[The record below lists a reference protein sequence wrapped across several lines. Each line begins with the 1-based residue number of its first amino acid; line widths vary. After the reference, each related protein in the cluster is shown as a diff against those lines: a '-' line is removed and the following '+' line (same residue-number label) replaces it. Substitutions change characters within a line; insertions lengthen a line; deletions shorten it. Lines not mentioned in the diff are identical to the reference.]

1 MYIIYKKIE
10 ICLFLFIVYFVLNC
24 FLYGINEKIIWN
36 EIGDNLF
43 ENSENYLYILL
54 ILGMM

>member
-1 MYIIYKKIE
+1 M
-10 ICLFLFIVYFVLNC
+10 FIVYFVLNC

-36 EIGDNLF
+36 EIEDNLF